1 MNSKT
6 LEHASV
12 GTAVPVAARAV
23 GLRTDHPLHAQLL
36 RVTSGTDDPDHVR
49 ADVRRIIKD
58 ATSASVTVHLLPDGD
73 GRFAVSSERAEGSFP
88 NGEICTQIQETGSLS
103 IARNATQIKRVE
115 DGGQQIVCVPIHGAG
130 AQPEV
135 LGAVLTS
142 KLSNLHS
149 ALFTLELAASYQRLW
164 ARGHVA
170 AANQWKLNSLAAIVE
185 LVTHIEQQESFEG
198 AINVATNSVAKF
210 LGCARVAFAELTPR
224 GGMRLRDISGFDG
237 FDETSETSRAYRE
250 ALAETQL
257 HCDMV
262 RWPAS
267 PAGQRSA
274 LLAHTTLGQLCHFR
288 SICSATLQ
296 TPEGEIVGAWLL
308 ADSDELATDERFGN
322 FVRAASPRIASA
334 LAVSRKRH
342 QPLVRR
348 AYESAASF
356 ARSNSARIVLL
367 ACILIVGLLL
377 LPVPYRIRCRCSVEP
392 NSRRYAVAPFGGIV
406 EETGV
411 EPGDVVAAGDLL
423 ARMDGREILWDLSA
437 AEAERSQA
445 VKQRDVD
452 LAEREVTKVLIS
464 QFETE
469 RLDAK
474 IDVLQFRRDNLD
486 VRSAIDGVVL
496 SGSLEKSQSAPVDV
510 GQVLYE
516 IGPLDDLKVEIEVP
530 DIDVAQVQEG
540 QCVKVWIDGLEGV
553 PIEAIIDRIAPRSE
567 VRNDRNVFIAK
578 VALAN
583 PDLRFRPGM
592 RGSARISGPL
602 RPLAWNVF
610 HKPWDFVVSR
620 LTWW

>member
-1 MNSKT
+1 M
-6 LEHASV
+6 
-12 GTAVPVAARAV
+12 
-23 GLRTDHPLHAQLL
+23 
-36 RVTSGTDDPDHVR
+36 
-49 ADVRRIIKD
+49 
-58 ATSASVTVHLLPDGD
+58 
-73 GRFAVSSERAEGSFP
+73 
-88 NGEICTQIQETGSLS
+88 
-103 IARNATQIKRVE
+103 
-115 DGGQQIVCVPIHGAG
+115 
-130 AQPEV
+130 
-135 LGAVLTS
+135 
-142 KLSNLHS
+142 
-149 ALFTLELAASYQRLW
+149 
-164 ARGHVA
+164 
-170 AANQWKLNSLAAIVE
+170 
-185 LVTHIEQQESFEG
+185 
-198 AINVATNSVAKF
+198 
-210 LGCARVAFAELTPR
+210 
-224 GGMRLRDISGFDG
+224 
-237 FDETSETSRAYRE
+237 
-250 ALAETQL
+250 
-257 HCDMV
+257 
-262 RWPAS
+262 
-267 PAGQRSA
+267 
-274 LLAHTTLGQLCHFR
+274 
-288 SICSATLQ
+288 
-296 TPEGEIVGAWLL
+296 
-308 ADSDELATDERFGN
+308 
-322 FVRAASPRIASA
+322 
-334 LAVSRKRH
+334 
-342 QPLVRR
+342 
-348 AYESAASF
+348 
-356 ARSNSARIVLL
+356 
-367 ACILIVGLLL
+367 
-377 LPVPYRIRCRCSVEP
+377 
-392 NSRRYAVAPFGGIV
+392 
-406 EETGV
+406 EETRV
-411 EPGDVVAAGDLL
+411 EPGDLVAAGDLL

-474 IDVLQFRRDNLD
+474 IDVLQFRRENLD